1 MTSNNAL
8 SQFADLSPEQRQLL
22 FEKIRQKKLNSARRP
37 VSSSTP
43 GQTDPLQLSPH
54 QQCLLSRIDGRS
66 QSRLV
71 ELVFTGALSVTDLQD
86 KMQQYIT
93 ILGQTGMTYNAGFS
107 QANILMSV
115 TANPRGHRSMI
126 VNKKN
131 YKN

>member
-1 MTSNNAL
+1 MNKVLHYYSTIAFPFL
-8 SQFADLSPEQRQLL
+8 SMMESDGQL
-22 FEKIRQKKLNSARRP
+22 IHIGYTNW
-37 VSSSTP
+37 V
-43 GQTDPLQLSPH
+43 PLQKNTQVSAQEGP
-54 QQCLLSRIDGRS
+54 
-66 QSRLV
+66 
-71 ELVFTGALSVTDLQD
+71 
-86 KMQQYIT
+86 YIT